1 MALGGLGVE
10 SEEHGLQIAP
20 LLDILFV
27 LLLFFMVMAA
37 SQKIEQGLKLQL
49 TSTGTAYNQ
58 DKPTVPIFLKI
69 HSNLQIY
76 FNENPIDS
84 ISSHELP
91 ALKKRLSTIAKLY
104 GTQHPILILPEA
116 NVPYQRIIDA
126 LNACTQSQM
135 QNVQLNTSSP

>member
-49 TSTGTAYNQ
+49 TTTTGATHNQ
-58 DKPTVPIFLKI
+58 DKPSVPIFLKI
-69 HSNLQIY
+69 SAEQQIY
-76 FNENPIDS
+76 FNESPVDTP
-84 ISSHELP
+84 SSRTLP
-91 ALKKRLSTIAKLY
+91 ELKKRLSTIAKLY
-104 GTQHPILILPEA
+104 GVQHPVLILAEA
-116 NVPYQRIIDA
+116 NIPYQRLIDV
-126 LNACTQSQM
+126 LNACEQIQM
-135 QNVQLNTSSP
+135 QNISLNL

>member
-49 TSTGTAYNQ
+49 TTSGATYNH
-58 DKPTVPIFLKI
+58 DKPNVPIFLKI
-69 HSNLQIY
+69 SAEQQIY
-76 FNENPIDS
+76 FNENPVDTPAS
-84 ISSHELP
+84 RTLP
-91 ALKKRLSTIAKLY
+91 ELKKRLSTIAKLY
-104 GTQHPILILPEA
+104 GIQHPVLILAEA
-116 NVPYQRIIDA
+116 NIPYQRLIDV
-126 LNACTQSQM
+126 LNACEQIQM
-135 QNVQLNTSSP
+135 QNISLNL